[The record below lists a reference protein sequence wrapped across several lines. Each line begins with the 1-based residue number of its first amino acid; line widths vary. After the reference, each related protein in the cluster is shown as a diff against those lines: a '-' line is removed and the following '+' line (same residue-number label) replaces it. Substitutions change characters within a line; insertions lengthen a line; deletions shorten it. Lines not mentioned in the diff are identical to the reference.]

1 MEAMYTGTA
10 DLVIPEPQ
18 IVFLIAFRVSLKWIL
33 SFLFGCGCGLIFGAG
48 LGFSWWLAGVFLFA
62 LVGFTAKLKN
72 VTDDNRWVVPLWIG
86 SAVGAVV
93 WFALARAAG
102 GLFR

>member
-1 MEAMYTGTA
+1 
-10 DLVIPEPQ
+10 
-18 IVFLIAFRVSLKWIL
+18 
-33 SFLFGCGCGLIFGAG
+33 
-48 LGFSWWLAGVFLFA
+48 
-62 LVGFTAKLKN
+62 
-72 VTDDNRWVVPLWIG
+72 VVPLWIG